1 MGGTTPD
8 SPGYAVPAWHR
19 CRHTTIRTAN
29 SVRITPYPCH
39 RGPVKF
45 SDIAAGL
52 PQVLGEVTGHEPDV
66 IEIDREPPAA
76 HPDQPWLSVKYGP
89 ADEDDVH
96 GVTPVRVIAD
106 GATHDL
112 VVKVNPMHGIGETII
127 PWICNTFDV
136 RLPQPYSIYHSA
148 REVVGTGAREAN
160 LYDLSITMPELMA
173 ILPAYYGTI
182 VSRGERAIILA
193 DEGTITGLDAG
204 GAISHWSGDHID
216 TALRAMGAVHAA
228 SAAIVDQAAWLPPR
242 PETATMAAD
251 APLWRAL
258 VADAARRVPDIM
270 TSQVCERR
278 GELIDTISRWHPAKD
293 AAPTVIAHNDFN
305 QRNVGFLT
313 DGRFVAL
320 DWELVRKDSPQR
332 DVAELLTFTLGDS
345 VELSQVHHHGEQ
357 HRQAMAATGLDIPA
371 EEYFATLAADLRSEA
386 IDRVGMQLLFEAA
399 FDLPYVP
406 RINRTVDHLVA
417 ITAPWLP

>member
-1 MGGTTPD
+1 M
-8 SPGYAVPAWHR
+8 
-19 CRHTTIRTAN
+19 
-29 SVRITPYPCH
+29 
-39 RGPVKF
+39 KF

-52 PQVLGEVTGHEPDV
+52 PQILSEVTGQQPDV
-66 IEIDREPPAA
+66 IDIVQEPPHD

-96 GVTPVRVIAD
+96 GVAPFRATVD
-106 GATHDL
+106 GSEL
-112 VVKVNPMHGIGETII
+112 PLIVKVNPMHGIGETLI
-127 PWICNTFDV
+127 PWICQTYDV
-136 RLPQPYSIYHSA
+136 TLPQPYPIYHSA

-193 DEGTITGLDAG
+193 DEGTIFGLDAG
-204 GAISHWSGDHID
+204 GAISHWSGAHID
-216 TALRAMGAVHAA
+216 TALRAIAAVHAA
-228 SAAIVDQAAWLPPR
+228 SAALVDEIAWLPPR
-242 PETATMAAD
+242 PDTTTMAAD
-251 APLWRAL
+251 ASLWQSL
-258 VADAARRVPDIM
+258 VADAARRVPDIV
-270 TSQVCERR
+270 TPQVAERR
-278 GELIDTISRWHPAKD
+278 LALIDTIADWHTAKD

-305 QRNVGFLT
+305 QRNVGFLG
-313 DGRFVAL
+313 DDRFVAL

-332 DVAELLTFTLGDS
+332 DVAELLTFLLDDTVDLA
-345 VELSQVHHHGEQ
+345 QVTHHGEQ
-357 HRQAMAATGLDIPA
+357 HRQALAATGLEIPRD
-371 EEYFATLAADLRSEA
+371 EYFAALAADLRSEA

-417 ITAPWLP
+417 ITEPWLT